1 MGDQVTGKDITLD
14 TEFTKNCDRSTGDRK
29 RKREGRREQRK
40 RKAGHKLSGTSR
52 AQLVVHRL
60 NLLRKTFNF
69 AYFDDKPSYL
79 VYKFTRILI
88 RVGRNCFEI

>member
-40 RKAGHKLSGTSR
+40 KEERRRRKSGLRYSEDIGSHKGITS
-52 AQLVVHRL
+52 
-60 NLLRKTFNF
+60 F
-69 AYFDDKPSYL
+69 
-79 VYKFTRILI
+79 YKK
-88 RVGRNCFEI
+88 